1 MSEIKVNTLRG
12 LGVSNTGPAISLN
25 STGTF
30 SFDSG
35 TLFVDSTNNRVGI
48 NITNPA
54 YTIDVNGAI
63 NVTGQTRISTVNENI
78 EYRSSGQSGN
88 QDYNFNTA
96 GIFYH
101 PSVNGDITARFTNV
115 PTEQNR
121 AYGFCIIFNQGGS
134 ARRVNTTIQINGTNY
149 TTRWLGGQSPTITAK
164 RPEVF
169 NFSIVYNNGSW
180 LVLGQCSSFN

>member
-35 TLFVDSTNNRVGI
+35 TLFIDSTNNRVGVSL
-48 NITNPA
+48 TNPA
-54 YTIDVNGAI
+54 YTFDVNGSL
-63 NVTGQTRISTVNENI
+63 NVSGMTRISSVNEEVEI
-78 EYRSSGQSGN
+78 RAGGQSGN
-88 QDYNFNTA
+88 QDYDFNNSA
-96 GIFYH
+96 IFYH

-121 AYGFCIIFNQGGS
+121 AYGFSIVFNQGGT

-149 TTRWLGGQSPTITAK
+149 TTRWLGGQTPTITAN

-169 NFSIVYNNGSW
+169 NFSIMNNSGSW
-180 LVLGQCSSFN
+180 LVLGQLSSFN